1 MTKVE
6 NLFVLGKLEGIMQS
20 VRLTPVKT
28 ITSDHVD
35 FYSSEE
41 HFDIHSKLRNFMKD
55 KNILTW
61 RVELQDITYY
71 RSDENSAPI
80 RGKMKKEGFTSF
92 KIDGWELYSYEK
104 VPSELEAFTKTAQ
117 ERGIDALGD
126 ISDDSLIKEKNPLI
140 RMIAEKQMGNHTY
153 RIYLDYRFGTINRQ
167 ILMCDE
173 KWICAAEGNI
183 GQLMAFAEY
192 LNLNEKF
199 GALEKLENGFFLGI
213 HLMTDKCI
221 TCS

>member
-1 MTKVE
+1 
-6 NLFVLGKLEGIMQS
+6 
-20 VRLTPVKT
+20 
-28 ITSDHVD
+28 
-35 FYSSEE
+35 
-41 HFDIHSKLRNFMKD
+41 
-55 KNILTW
+55 
-61 RVELQDITYY
+61 
-71 RSDENSAPI
+71 
-80 RGKMKKEGFTSF
+80 MKKEGFTSF
-92 KIDGWELYSYEK
+92 KIDGWKLYSYEK

-126 ISDDSLIKEKNPLI
+126 VSDDRLIKEKNPLI

-153 RIYLDYRFGTINRQ
+153 RIYLDYRFGSINRQ

-213 HLMTDKCI
+213 HLMMDKCI
-221 TCS
+221 TCSQEMGKAINPFYTTKGVRLDVYLKDEDKIMDVELQC

>member
-1 MTKVE
+1 MKIDVDSVQD
-6 NLFVLGKLEGIMQS
+6 FVSGFVNHS
-20 VRLTPVKT
+20 AT
-28 ITSDHVD
+28 DHAEIIVQ
-35 FYSSEE
+35 EAP
-41 HFDIHSKLRNFMKD
+41 KD
-55 KNILTW
+55 G
-61 RVELQDITYY
+61 V
-71 RSDENSAPI
+71 A
-80 RGKMKKEGFTSF
+80 SF
-92 KIDGWELYSYEK
+92 KINGWTLYSYEK
-104 VPSELEAFTKTAQ
+104 VPSELESFAKDVQ
-117 ERGIDALGD
+117 EKGMAALD
-126 ISDDSLIKEKNPLI
+126 EEKDSALIHAKNPLI

-153 RIYLDYRFGTINRQ
+153 RIYLDYRFGSINRQ

-173 KWICAAEGNI
+173 KWICVAEGNI

>member
-1 MTKVE
+1 MEKISQSHFDKSDLITVSCPQCSE
-6 NLFVLGKLEGIMQS
+6 NLFTFSRNIVL
-20 VRLTPVKT
+20 
-28 ITSDHVD
+28 
-35 FYSSEE
+35 
-41 HFDIHSKLRNFMKD
+41 
-55 KNILTW
+55 
-61 RVELQDITYY
+61 
-71 RSDENSAPI
+71 
-80 RGKMKKEGFTSF
+80 
-92 KIDGWELYSYEK
+92 DGWKLYFYEK

-126 ISDDSLIKEKNPLI
+126 VSDDRLIKEKNPLI

-153 RIYLDYRFGTINRQ
+153 RIYLDYRFGSINRQ

-173 KWICAAEGNI
+173 KRICAAEGNI

>member
-1 MTKVE
+1 
-6 NLFVLGKLEGIMQS
+6 
-20 VRLTPVKT
+20 
-28 ITSDHVD
+28 
-35 FYSSEE
+35 
-41 HFDIHSKLRNFMKD
+41 
-55 KNILTW
+55 
-61 RVELQDITYY
+61 
-71 RSDENSAPI
+71 
-80 RGKMKKEGFTSF
+80 MKKEGFSSF
-92 KIDGWELYSYEK
+92 KIDGWKLYSYEK

-126 ISDDSLIKEKNPLI
+126 VSDDSLIKEKNPLI

-153 RIYLDYRFGTINRQ
+153 RIYLDYRFGSINRQ

-199 GALEKLENGFFLGI
+199 GVLEKLENGFFLGI
-213 HLMTDKCI
+213 HLMTDNALLVHRKWKKKYEENQDQAQWQFFSAGTNKVQI
-221 TCS
+221 DG

>member
-1 MTKVE
+1 MTNME
-6 NLFVLGKLEGIMQS
+6 SVLIN
-20 VRLTPVKT
+20 
-28 ITSDHVD
+28 D
-35 FYSSEE
+35 FPDME
-41 HFDIHSKLRNFMKD
+41 LNRRN
-55 KNILTW
+55 IVL
-61 RVELQDITYY
+61 
-71 RSDENSAPI
+71 
-80 RGKMKKEGFTSF
+80 
-92 KIDGWELYSYEK
+92 DGWKLYSYEK

-117 ERGIDALGD
+117 EKGIDALGD
-126 ISDDSLIKEKNPLI
+126 VSDDRLIKEKNPLI

-153 RIYLDYRFGTINRQ
+153 RIYLDYRFGSINRQ

-173 KWICAAEGNI
+173 KWICVAEGNI

-221 TCS
+221 TCSQEMGKAINPFYTTKGVRPDVYLKDEDKIMDVELQC

>member
-1 MTKVE
+1 MKIDVDSIQD
-6 NLFVLGKLEGIMQS
+6 FVTGFI
-20 VRLTPVKT
+20 
-28 ITSDHVD
+28 
-35 FYSSEE
+35 
-41 HFDIHSKLRNFMKD
+41 N
-55 KNILTW
+55 
-61 RVELQDITYY
+61 
-71 RSDENSAPI
+71 NSATDHAEI
-80 RGKMKKEGFTSF
+80 TVKDAQKDGVASF
-92 KIDGWELYSYEK
+92 KINDWKLYSYEK

-126 ISDDSLIKEKNPLI
+126 VSDDSLIKEKNPLI
-140 RMIAEKQMGNHTY
+140 RMVAEKQMGNHTY
-153 RIYLDYRFGTINRQ
+153 RIYLDYRFGSINRQ

-173 KWICAAEGNI
+173 RWICVAEGNI

-199 GALEKLENGFFLGI
+199 GALEKLENGFFLEI

>member
-1 MTKVE
+1 MTNKE
-6 NLFVLGKLEGIMQS
+6 SVLINDF
-20 VRLTPVKT
+20 
-28 ITSDHVD
+28 SD
-35 FYSSEE
+35 
-41 HFDIHSKLRNFMKD
+41 M
-55 KNILTW
+55 
-61 RVELQDITYY
+61 ELNRRYIVL
-71 RSDENSAPI
+71 
-80 RGKMKKEGFTSF
+80 
-92 KIDGWELYSYEK
+92 DGWKLYSYEK

-117 ERGIDALGD
+117 ERGIDDLGD
-126 ISDDSLIKEKNPLI
+126 VSDDRLIKEKNPLI

-153 RIYLDYRFGTINRQ
+153 RIYLDYRLGSISRQ

-213 HLMTDKCI
+213 QLMTDKCI

>member
-1 MTKVE
+1 
-6 NLFVLGKLEGIMQS
+6 
-20 VRLTPVKT
+20 
-28 ITSDHVD
+28 
-35 FYSSEE
+35 
-41 HFDIHSKLRNFMKD
+41 
-55 KNILTW
+55 
-61 RVELQDITYY
+61 
-71 RSDENSAPI
+71 
-80 RGKMKKEGFTSF
+80 MKKEGFTSF
-92 KIDGWELYSYEK
+92 KIDGWKLYSYEK

-117 ERGIDALGD
+117 ERGIDAIGD
-126 ISDDSLIKEKNPLI
+126 VSDDRLIKEKNPLI

-153 RIYLDYRFGTINRQ
+153 RIYLDYRLGSISRQ

>member
-1 MTKVE
+1 MTNME
-6 NLFVLGKLEGIMQS
+6 SVLINDF
-20 VRLTPVKT
+20 
-28 ITSDHVD
+28 SDM
-35 FYSSEE
+35 E
-41 HFDIHSKLRNFMKD
+41 LNRRN
-55 KNILTW
+55 IVL
-61 RVELQDITYY
+61 
-71 RSDENSAPI
+71 
-80 RGKMKKEGFTSF
+80 
-92 KIDGWELYSYEK
+92 DGWELYSYEK

-126 ISDDSLIKEKNPLI
+126 VSDDRLIKEKNPLI

-153 RIYLDYRFGTINRQ
+153 RIYLDYRFGSINRQ

-173 KWICAAEGNI
+173 KRICAAEGNI

-213 HLMTDKCI
+213 HLMTEKCI

>member
-1 MTKVE
+1 MKIDVDSIQD
-6 NLFVLGKLEGIMQS
+6 FVTGFVNHS
-20 VRLTPVKT
+20 VTDHAE
-28 ITSDHVD
+28 ITVQDAQ
-35 FYSSEE
+35 
-41 HFDIHSKLRNFMKD
+41 KD
-55 KNILTW
+55 G
-61 RVELQDITYY
+61 V
-71 RSDENSAPI
+71 A
-80 RGKMKKEGFTSF
+80 SF
-92 KIDGWELYSYEK
+92 KINGWTLYSYEK
-104 VPSELEAFTKTAQ
+104 LPTELESFAKNVQ
-117 ERGIDALGD
+117 EKGMPVLGEEKDSAL
-126 ISDDSLIKEKNPLI
+126 IHEKNPLI
-140 RMIAEKQMGNHTY
+140 RLIAKKHMGTHSY
-153 RIYLDYRFGTINRQ
+153 CIYLDYRYGSMNRQ